1 MKKLISIIIISI
13 MLIQPAMAAADISDL
28 SAEKQM
34 EFMNNSLSIQTEQNT
49 YSYGST
55 IGNVWGNGVVTGTAF
70 GNATTTTGW
79 RPYLG
84 PMEIDKGSFYQ
95 ITNQGDL
102 YDSYSKGMEKEKTY
116 HIAGW
121 SLLCASVIGGAAIA
135 LCGMMGYNQGWW
147 RGNAVD
153 VLYPA
158 LLGSGLSLMLVGGL
172 SSVPLITWDY
182 KDNVSV
188 SFAVG
193 VADMYNQR
201 LAESLR

>member
-13 MLIQPAMAAADISDL
+13 MLIQPAMAAADIPDL

-70 GNATTTTGW
+70 GNATTTTDW

-84 PMEIDKGSFYQ
+84 PMEIDKGTFYE
-95 ITNQGDL
+95 ITEQTEL
-102 YDSYSKGMEKEKTY
+102 KAIYDKGVAEEKKK
-116 HIAGW
+116 HDIGWGRVGAGAG
-121 SLLCASVIGGAAIA
+121 LFVLCTIFGPLGTAE
-135 LCGMMGYNQGWW
+135 GWW
-147 RGNAVD
+147 DGTVGMIGI
-153 VLYPA
+153 
-158 LLGSGLSLMLVGGL
+158 LLGAGLLGGTTIAAL
-172 SSVPLITWDY
+172 SIPFLTWEFN
-182 KDNVSV
+182 DNVSV